1 MEQLDIVKFEQC
13 ISDCTV
19 EELSSAGLVLLHEKN
34 PAAFAVMMDSYH
46 QYNSGRMATSS
57 RASMLMSKIDSAK
70 KFMNLHELCSNS
82 AMLTALFLHMTS
94 KSDFNQL
101 TFELRLS
108 NEKAESLHTIQAGID
123 KQTMNKLTELNVSP
137 IDMLQNALF
146 KQMSYD
152 LAKQVLLNSKN
163 QQ

>member
-1 MEQLDIVKFEQC
+1 MEQLDIVKFELC
-13 ISDCTV
+13 VADCTV
-19 EELSSAGLVLLHEKN
+19 EELSSACLVLLREKN
-34 PAAFAVMMDSYH
+34 PESFDVMMDAYH
-46 QYNSGRMATSS
+46 QYNSGRMATLS
-57 RASMLMSKIDSAK
+57 RASMSMSKIDIAK

-108 NEKAESLHTIQAGID
+108 NEKDFSIQTIQSTID
-123 KQTMNKLTELNVSP
+123 SQTMKQLTDLNISP